1 MNKSEKSSPD
11 KKSYTVT
18 EIQQMLGVSR
28 PTAYKLIK
36 QNVFQSIR
44 VNNSIR
50 IIKVSFDAW
59 LASKIHSGND

>member
-59 LASKIHSGND
+59 LDSKIHGGNC